1 MDDFNKW
8 GCASRCLLKLLE
20 DRGQQMSQSDF
31 LAKFPYPLFKTHPG
45 LLSTALICDVARA
58 LQIASDVRA
67 IRGYEAMSEMFNI
80 HGKKVLVQSEINL
93 NQGCLDTIYL
103 SFVPIGMENYVLDS
117 FCFEGHQ
124 NHQNPES

>member
-1 MDDFNKW
+1 
-8 GCASRCLLKLLE
+8 
-20 DRGQQMSQSDF
+20 MSQSDF

-93 NQGCLDTIYL
+93 NQGCLDTIYHSSL
-103 SFVPIGMENYVLDS
+103 LRSIDKSTFKLWTPSQDGTDHELPFLRSDWDGKLCIGLVL
-117 FCFEGHQ
+117 F
-124 NHQNPES
+124 